1 VVRYGLK
8 DKYGLSWQVAPT
20 VLPKMMADPDADKS
34 ARVMNAFMAMTKF
47 DLAAITRAYEG
58 KNT

>member
-1 VVRYGLK
+1 
-8 DKYGLSWQVAPT
+8 
-20 VLPKMMADPDADKS
+20 MMADPDADKS